1 MAVLRNQFTEA
12 MKKDAYKYF
21 WESYPT
27 KPPVYEDLFEVIP
40 SDAAYEQFT
49 SAIGLGE
56 LLEKPENEDIQSDQ
70 PMESY
75 TIVCK
80 NRSFARKVSFSYESM
95 QDAKKGGNLLMSVVS
110 SWGRMYPITK
120 EKFYAKFFNNGALTA
135 GHDVFNN
142 TITDV
147 VSDASGALIYDSQPF
162 FDAAHAD
169 KVGNTY
175 DNHMASSA
183 LTKANLEIA
192 YNTFVATN
200 NRDERGEVID
210 LQPDTLLIPPALHFT
225 ARVILETTLIPG
237 STDNDIYVLEGI
249 VNAKQWSY
257 LTADGSDSPWFL
269 GNVKQG
275 LLATEREGISI
286 DFYQDEE
293 NLSYIARIFGRFGG
307 CVTNWRYWI
316 NANGATS

>member
-21 WESYPT
+21 WEAYPT
-27 KPPVYEDLFEVIP
+27 KPPVYEDLFDVVQ

-56 LLEKPENEDIQSDQ
+56 LLEKPENEDIQADQ

-80 NRSFARKVSFSYESM
+80 NRSFARKVAFSYESM
-95 QDAKKGGNLLMSVVS
+95 QDAQKGGNLLMSVVS

-120 EKFYAKFFNNGALTA
+120 EKFYSKFFNKGAYSA
-135 GHDVFNN
+135 GHDVYNN

-147 VSDASGALIYDSQPF
+147 VADPSGSLAYDSKAF
-162 FDAAHAD
+162 FALDHAD
-169 KVGNTY
+169 KVGGSYANY
-175 DNHMASSA
+175 VASSA
-183 LTKANLEIA
+183 LTSDNLKSA
-192 YNTFVATN
+192 YTTFTSTN
-200 NRDERGEVID
+200 NRDERGEIIN
-210 LQPDTLLIPPALHFT
+210 LEPETLLIPPALHFT

-237 STDNDIYVLEGI
+237 SQDNDINVLEGI

-257 LTADGSDSPWFL
+257 LDDADGWFL

-275 LLATEREGISI
+275 LLATEREGVSI

-307 CVTNWRYWI
+307 CVTNWRYWMARNI
-316 NANGATS
+316 ATS